1 MDNQFSVIG
10 AGGWGTTLALVMA
23 RKGYRVKLWS
33 RTEGQCRQMK
43 ETGMNEKYL
52 PGVFI
57 PPELKVT
64 NDLQEAVEGSSLV
77 VMAVPSHAFRTVLSE
92 AKRYV
97 SPETIMVSAAKGI
110 EIDTLFRMSD
120 VLIEEL
126 GPEHASKIAVI
137 SGPNHAEE
145 VSREIP
151 SATVV
156 ASPKRTTAEFIQEV
170 FMCPY
175 FRVYTNPDIVG
186 VELGGALKNIIALA
200 AGVSDGLGFGDNT
213 KAALMTRGLTE
224 ISRLGIELG
233 AAPLT
238 FAGLAGVGDLIVTCT
253 SRHSR
258 NRRAGMLL
266 GEGNS
271 LEQVM
276 DQMQMAVEGVKTTRA
291 ACSLAEKKGI
301 EMPITKQV
309 FEVLFQGKSPHQ
321 GVAELMLRGKKHEME
336 EIADHMV
343 ADW

>member
-1 MDNQFSVIG
+1 MENQFSVIG
-10 AGGWGTTLALVMA
+10 AGGWGTTLALVMV

-33 RTEGQCRQMK
+33 RTEDQCNLIK
-43 ETGMNEKYL
+43 ETGINEKYL
-52 PGVFI
+52 PGVII
-57 PPELKVT
+57 PPELEVS
-64 NDLQEAVEGSSLV
+64 NDIQEVVEGSSLV
-77 VMAVPSHAFRTVLSE
+77 VMAVPSHVFRTVLSV
-92 AKRYV
+92 AKKYI
-97 SPETIMVSAAKGI
+97 SQETIMVSAAKGI
-110 EIDTLFRMSD
+110 ETDTLFRMSD
-120 VLIEEL
+120 VLKEEL
-126 GPEHASKIAVI
+126 GPDHASRIAVI

-156 ASPKRTTAEFIQEV
+156 ASPKRTTAEFVQEV

-175 FRVYTNPDIVG
+175 LRVYTNPDMVG
-186 VELGGALKNIIALA
+186 VELGGALKNIIALG
-200 AGVSDGLGFGDNT
+200 AGISDGLGFGDNT

-224 ISRLGIELG
+224 ISRLGIKLG

-271 LEQVM
+271 LEEVM
-276 DQMQMAVEGVKTTRA
+276 NQMQMAVEGVRTTRA
-291 ACSLAEKKGI
+291 ACSLAEKHGI

-309 FEVLFQGKSPHQ
+309 FQVLFKGKSPHQ
-321 GVAELMLRGKKHEME
+321 GVSDLMLRGKKHEME
-336 EIADHMV
+336 EIANQIV
-343 ADW
+343 TGW